1 MGRIHISLLSSALR
15 INVVK
20 NLIIST
26 KLLAGTSTKLIS
38 IYNPNSEEESKHTLV
53 DGMYVIWQPE

>member
-15 INVVK
+15 ISVVK

-26 KLLAGTSTKLIS
+26 KLLAGMPAKRIS
-38 IYNPNSEEESKHTLV
+38 IYNPNSEGESKLTLV
-53 DGMYVIWQPE
+53 DGMYIVWH